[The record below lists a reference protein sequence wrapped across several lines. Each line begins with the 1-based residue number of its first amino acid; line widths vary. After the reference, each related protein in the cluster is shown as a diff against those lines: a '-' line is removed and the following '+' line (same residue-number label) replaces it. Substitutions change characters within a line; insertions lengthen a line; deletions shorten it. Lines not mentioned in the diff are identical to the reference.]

1 MKNIKGVI
9 SELFS
14 RKEEFIFMKK
24 KISCHEEKYFFSWR
38 KIFLFMKRI
47 PLTSYKL
54 EHDKALIIS
63 PKPNKR
69 TVISNKKTTANIL
82 MKVK

>member
-24 KISCHEEKYFFSWR
+24 KIYFHEEKYFFHENKSFN
-38 KIFLFMKRI
+38 II
-47 PLTSYKL
+47 KL
-54 EHDKALIIS
+54 DHDKALIIS
-63 PKPNKR
+63 LKAK
-69 TVISNKKTTANIL
+69 
-82 MKVK
+82 

>member
-1 MKNIKGVI
+1 
-9 SELFS
+9 
-14 RKEEFIFMKK
+14 
-24 KISCHEEKYFFSWR
+24 
-38 KIFLFMKRI
+38 MKRI

-54 EHDKALIIS
+54 DRDKALIIS

-69 TVISNKKTTANIL
+69 TVISNKKTIANIL

>member
-14 RKEEFIFMKK
+14 WKEEFIFMKRRIYFHEK
-24 KISCHEEKYFFSWR
+24 KDFLSWR
-38 KIFLFMKRI
+38 KIFLFMKKN

-54 EHDKALIIS
+54 DHDKALIIS
-63 PKPNKR
+63 PKANKR
-69 TVISNKKTTANIL
+69 AIISNKKTTANIL